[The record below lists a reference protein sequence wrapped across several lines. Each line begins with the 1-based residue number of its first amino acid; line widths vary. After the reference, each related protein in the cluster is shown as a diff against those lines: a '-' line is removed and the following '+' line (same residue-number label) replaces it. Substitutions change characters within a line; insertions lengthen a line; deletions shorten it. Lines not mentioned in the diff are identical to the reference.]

1 MLGGTVTGS
10 PVKAKSDER
19 TVINVVTTRRAG
31 FMERNGLYHPGITSP
46 DYSGTVFGC
55 AIKQHRNTATA

>member
-1 MLGGTVTGS
+1 
-10 PVKAKSDER
+10 
-19 TVINVVTTRRAG
+19 
-31 FMERNGLYHPGITSP
+31 MERNGLYHPGTTWP